1 MSHEN
6 TPLIDLFREYRAG
19 DITAF
24 DDIISVEENYNRSGS
39 FNYYKTNIRNTDL
52 KRRVK
57 YAYNWLKGNLV
68 KSRFN
73 SGLNEI
79 CSVFLCELIELVNDK
94 EYIPKNNTE
103 LCKTLFRRAF
113 KTINESL
120 VNEEIVESLD
130 NQLDEDDYSV
140 NISDKETYQNWAKQ
154 HYNDSSGYIG
164 LFRELLKIQSCVD
177 INNIFPVNSD
187 FQRNLIDLFKNDE
200 SAFFEDDGVLTVKS
214 MKEISQLY
222 NHRYGQLPTEEQII
236 QAMNTIYKRLMKC
249 AAGYVYCTRK
259 QFKGNKNDYKKKKP
273 PKIKGCYCLK
283 NVRQMLSYSVEQIIA
298 EANEGESQVAGK
310 EYGAA
315 YDLLIESIRIT
326 ADLLREKGFEPDLEK
341 IIDIALF
348 NYKKNEFWNFSEK
361 SEKGFKIEYYNE
373 ISSGLYSLRRAKKIE
388 YSSLPCCYLLG
399 NCVIYADDESKTL
412 TYLQKENRL
421 FYVKKDNN
429 QYKGYKTIC

>member
-1 MSHEN
+1 MSYED

-19 DITAF
+19 NITAF
-24 DDIISVEENYNRSGS
+24 DDIISVDENYNRSGS
-39 FNYYKTNIRNTDL
+39 FDCYKTNIRNTDL
-52 KRRVK
+52 KRRVR
-57 YAYNWLKGNLV
+57 YAFNWLKGNLV
-68 KSRFN
+68 KGRFN

-120 VNEEIVESLD
+120 VNEVIVESLD
-130 NQLDEDDYSV
+130 NQLDEDDYSI
-140 NISDKETYQNWAKQ
+140 NISDKEIYQNWVKQ

-164 LFRELLKIQSCVD
+164 LFRELLKIQSCID
-177 INNIFPVNSD
+177 INIIFPVNSD

-200 SAFFEDDGVLTVKS
+200 NALFEDDGVLSVKS

-222 NHRYGQLPTEEQII
+222 NQRYRQLPTEEQII
-236 QAMNTIYKRLMKC
+236 QAMNTIYRRLMKC

-259 QFKGNKNDYKKKKP
+259 QFKGTKNDYKKKKP

-283 NVRQMLSYSVEQIIA
+283 NICQMLSYPVEQIIA
-298 EANEGESQVAGK
+298 EANESESRIVDT

-326 ADLLREKGFEPDLEK
+326 ADLLREKGFVLDLEK
-341 IIDIALF
+341 TTDIALF
-348 NYKKNEFWNFSEK
+348 NYDKNEYWNFSEDN
-361 SEKGFKIEYYNE
+361 KGDYKIEFYNE
-373 ISSGLYSLRRAKKIE
+373 LVSGTYSLRGAKKIE
-388 YSSLPCCYLLG
+388 YCSLPCCYIIG
-399 NCVIYADDESKTL
+399 NCVIYADTDNKTL

-429 QYKGYKTIC
+429 QYKE